1 MTFARYV
8 EQHQKLLVNLLL
20 LCQLLNESPS
30 LHVPIHPIH
39 LSTVPD
45 DIHAHFL
52 TLAMIASRN
61 ECQLQLQTNPA
72 KYLVNPAAASK
83 ASSVNRFQ
91 PALSAA
97 LLCKPQECSTL
108 CCLRLA
114 QSRLQDRSSAPPI
127 TPHSNHNYNL
137 AGRQLKILHIFNG
150 Q

>member
-20 LCQLLNESPS
+20 LCQLLNENPS

-72 KYLVNPAAASK
+72 KYLVNPPAASK

-91 PALSAA
+91 PALD
-97 LLCKPQECSTL
+97 PQECSTL

-114 QSRLQDRSSAPPI
+114 QSRLQDCSSAPPI
-127 TPHSNHNYNL
+127 TLTPLSAPNPNL
-137 AGRQLKILHIFNG
+137 G
-150 Q
+150 